1 MTTAFG
7 IDRNGI
13 ASGTGAP
20 TLTGSLNALADPNA
34 DRIVFWDE
42 SAGRLEWLTAGS
54 NLTISGT
61 TLSVSGVLD
70 TLAGLAVTDG
80 NFVVGDGAAWV
91 VESGNTARTSLGLG
105 TGDAVTHSNLT
116 ATNLTVATIDLGSTD
131 TTLSRASAGDINVE
145 GNRIFRVGGAVV
157 PLADGGT
164 GASSALTAR
173 TSLGLGT
180 GDAVTHSNLTVGF
193 LTTTVVNTTNA
204 FAGFVVVRGTNQGG
218 VDANTSVIDN
228 NVGQCRLFSYGPN
241 ASTNGEFHF
250 NSQRSDGTNT
260 LLPLQSDTA
269 GNLQACGT
277 LDLGG
282 TSDATLARASA
293 GDINVEGN
301 RIFRV
306 GGAVVPL
313 ADGGTGASSALTART
328 SLGLGTGDAVTHS
341 NLTVGFLTTT
351 VVNTTNAFA
360 GFVVVRGTNQGG
372 VDANTSVIDNNVGQC
387 RLFSYG
393 PNAST
398 NGEFHFNSQRS
409 DGTNTLLPLQSDTA
423 GNLQACGTLD
433 LGGTSDATL
442 ARASAGDIN
451 VEGNRVFR
459 VGGADVP
466 LADGGT
472 GASLADPAADRI
484 MFWDDSEGVVA
495 WLTAGSGLTISG
507 STLTA
512 TSAGITNGTPQ
523 ATTSGSGF
531 IFSVATGVKSI
542 RVMCDAVS
550 LSGTDDLLIQLG
562 TASGLVITNYTSR
575 SSSAGGGTSSSA
587 GFICALGIAADT
599 EVAVITLDLM
609 DTTSNIWM
617 STHHAV
623 RSSDSVNF
631 YGVGRVALPLEL
643 SQIKLTRTG
652 TDNFDAGSV
661 NIAYQ

>member
-180 GDAVTHSNLTVGF
+180 GDAVTHSNLTATN
-193 LTTTVVNTTNA
+193 LTVAT
-204 FAGFVVVRGTNQGG
+204 
-218 VDANTSVIDN
+218 I
-228 NVGQCRLFSYGPN
+228 
-241 ASTNGEFHF
+241 
-250 NSQRSDGTNT
+250 
-260 LLPLQSDTA
+260 
-269 GNLQACGT
+269 
-277 LDLGG
+277 DLGS
-282 TSDATLARASA
+282 TDTTLSRASA

-587 GFICALGIAADT
+587 GFICALGLAADT